1 MSLPLELSPISNKH
15 QTIHYNA
22 YSRPSYSRVRKYF
35 QNKILE
41 LFVRPISCYTR
52 DQEWNA

>member
-1 MSLPLELSPISNKH
+1 MFLPLELSQISNKP
-15 QTIHYNA
+15 QTLQYSA
-22 YSRPSYSRVRKYF
+22 RSRPSHCCMRKYF

-41 LFVRPISCYTR
+41 IFVSPISFYTR